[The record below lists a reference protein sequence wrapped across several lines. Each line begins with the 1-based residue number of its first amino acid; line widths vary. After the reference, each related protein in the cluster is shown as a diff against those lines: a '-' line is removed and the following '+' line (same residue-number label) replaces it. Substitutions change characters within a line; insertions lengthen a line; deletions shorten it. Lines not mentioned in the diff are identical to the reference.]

1 MFASSSKSTKVHPTS
16 LLCVSAHAGCVINPG
31 DKIKVPMPGFF
42 KVHKLTCVING
53 APFGWSVQ
61 VDTNPDIDPGVAP
74 EKMARSYHEYN
85 DTGKIIKIIE
95 QTLSKLESLIP
106 HRIPSGIIPSGMN
119 TLLDFLDDAELVM
132 FTEILRRQIMKHC
145 DIEIERLEP
154 GNIQDPDKK
163 LNLQIFQPGN
173 NMLMRIY
180 DLEDLGAA
188 FGSLIRFHED
198 VIVLD
203 KPSVHATRTNKIS
216 IERTN
221 QEIFGSIP
229 AERIL
234 FCDFGCWGVD
244 MYLDPRE
251 QRRNNLDII
260 KYLEKE
266 VDTRTQTILKS
277 VIDENAKKFSHWQA
291 KLEYSG
297 EAALEHSGE
306 AMEEYSG
313 EEDDDISLGGNRKT
327 RKQRKNKRNKTNRR
341 NNKKNNKTNNKTNK
355 RNRNKRRRSRK

>member
-31 DKIKVPMPGFF
+31 DKIQVSMPGFF
-42 KVHKLTCVING
+42 EVDKLTCVING

-95 QTLSKLESLIP
+95 QTLSKLKSLIHP
-106 HRIPSGIIPSGMN
+106 HRILSGIIPSDMN
-119 TLLDFLDDAELVM
+119 TLLGFLDDDELVM
-132 FTEILRRQIMKHC
+132 FTEILRQQILKNC

-198 VIVLD
+198 EIVLD
-203 KPSVHATRTNKIS
+203 NPGGSNTRTGPKKQEI
-216 IERTN
+216 TN

-260 KYLEKE
+260 KYLKE
-266 VDTRTQTILKS
+266 VDTRTQTILEK
-277 VIDENAKKFSHWQA
+277 VIAKNAEKFSKWQA

-297 EAALEHSGE
+297 EAALGHSGE
-306 AMEEYSG
+306 DMEEYSE

-341 NNKKNNKTNNKTNK
+341 NNKKNNKTNK
-355 RNRNKRRRSRK
+355 RNWNKRRRTRK

>member
-1 MFASSSKSTKVHPTS
+1 MFASSSKITEVHPTS

-31 DKIKVPMPGFF
+31 DKIHVPMPGFF

-61 VDTNPDIDPGVAP
+61 LHTIPEVDPGVAP

-95 QTLSKLESLIP
+95 QTLSKLGFLIPP
-106 HRIPSGIIPSGMN
+106 HRIPNGIIHSGMN
-119 TLLDFLDDAELVM
+119 TLLNFLDDDELVM

-145 DIEIERLEP
+145 DIEIEPLEP
-154 GNIQDPDKK
+154 GNIQDPNKK
-163 LNLQIFQPGN
+163 LNLQIFMPGN
-173 NMLMRIY
+173 NMLKRIY
-180 DLEDLGAA
+180 DLQDLGAA
-188 FGSLIRFHED
+188 FGSVIRFHKDE
-198 VIVLD
+198 IVLD
-203 KPSVHATRTNKIS
+203 NPRVHDTRTNKIV
-216 IERTN
+216 ERTN
-221 QEIFGSIP
+221 QEIFDSIP

-244 MYLDPRE
+244 RILNARE
-251 QRRNNLDII
+251 QRQNNSGII
-260 KYLEKE
+260 EYLED
-266 VDTRTQTILKS
+266 VDRRTQSILKS
-277 VIDENAKKFSHWQA
+277 VIDENAKKFSQWQA
-291 KLEYSG
+291 ELEYSG
-297 EAALEHSGE
+297 EAALGHSGE
-306 AMEEYSG
+306 AALEYSE

-341 NNKKNNKTNNKTNK
+341 NNKKNNKTNK